1 MRWRVL
7 FGFWLIFVQV
17 SAGLAD
23 SFAARSAVGYA
34 HTSWATLHGDSR
46 NSDFVPLAV
55 STKLQPQWL
64 ALKNTVSWAA
74 PSIAADG
81 TLYVTTGGGKGESHL
96 HALSRSGEVLW
107 STPPQRSL
115 NDLDA
120 KALFSAPVLDRGGNI
135 YVSDSN
141 QFWSYKPDG
150 AVRWVVDLSA
160 LRIEEPF
167 LTAVIVGTLVGG
179 VSADGKVAMF
189 RRGDGALAMPV
200 LELPS
205 KPGAK
210 GEELPAALWA
220 GGLMDAGLRQQSW
233 DLLRGNRYAVTNTP
247 AVHPQSGRIYITATG
262 DSASQGR
269 LYGIDTQGGALR
281 IAFAAKVPAGSG
293 TSPALSPDGRIVY
306 AVGGGG
312 TLYALDSENGAML
325 WQRALGGQ
333 DASPSVGPDNVVYV
347 NGGDQLIAVDGM
359 TGETLWRNNYREW
372 ARARH
377 DKIWSRLGLVGS
389 HGRADAYVDGV
400 VTVSNGL
407 LWTTLLAGYE
417 INMLTREF
425 VHPAQTYLVALDP
438 SDGTV
443 LEEWRLPD
451 SSEGV
456 VSVSPTGDL
465 YLNLLSVQS
474 SIAHAGG
481 YQWFLPKEL
490 RQSRPRG
497 GIYALSPVSL
507 SAQLTV
513 ALQWLDTLA
522 NNRNTLFLDGI
533 QSQLWSAQRT
543 LALALERKELE
554 PAVGRH
560 VGNLLQQAETALGA
574 CRSDLNNCNDLF
586 NHLQATAGA
595 LL

>member
-64 ALKNTVSWAA
+64 ALKNTASWAA

-150 AVRWVVDLSA
+150 AVRWIVDLSA
-160 LRIEEPF
+160 LRSEEPF

-205 KPGAK
+205 KPGA
-210 GEELPAALWA
+210 
-220 GGLMDAGLRQQSW
+220 
-233 DLLRGNRYAVTNTP
+233 
-247 AVHPQSGRIYITATG
+247 
-262 DSASQGR
+262 
-269 LYGIDTQGGALR
+269 
-281 IAFAAKVPAGSG
+281 
-293 TSPALSPDGRIVY
+293 
-306 AVGGGG
+306 
-312 TLYALDSENGAML
+312 
-325 WQRALGGQ
+325 
-333 DASPSVGPDNVVYV
+333 
-347 NGGDQLIAVDGM
+347 
-359 TGETLWRNNYREW
+359 
-372 ARARH
+372 
-377 DKIWSRLGLVGS
+377 
-389 HGRADAYVDGV
+389 
-400 VTVSNGL
+400 
-407 LWTTLLAGYE
+407 
-417 INMLTREF
+417 
-425 VHPAQTYLVALDP
+425 
-438 SDGTV
+438 
-443 LEEWRLPD
+443 
-451 SSEGV
+451 
-456 VSVSPTGDL
+456 
-465 YLNLLSVQS
+465 
-474 SIAHAGG
+474 
-481 YQWFLPKEL
+481 
-490 RQSRPRG
+490 
-497 GIYALSPVSL
+497 
-507 SAQLTV
+507 
-513 ALQWLDTLA
+513 
-522 NNRNTLFLDGI
+522 
-533 QSQLWSAQRT
+533 
-543 LALALERKELE
+543 
-554 PAVGRH
+554 
-560 VGNLLQQAETALGA
+560 
-574 CRSDLNNCNDLF
+574 
-586 NHLQATAGA
+586 
-595 LL
+595 